1 MKDIKH
7 KIEHFYLMHREYI
20 LGAAVGFILG
30 AIIFWLGAALYLI
43 ERIVRK
49 LYAKIWFL
57 RITLTT
63 NLKRKKNVRYI
74 KRRNKNS

>member
-1 MKDIKH
+1 MS
-7 KIEHFYLMHREYI
+7 
-20 LGAAVGFILG
+20 
-30 AIIFWLGAALYLI
+30 WLGAALYLI
-43 ERIVRK
+43 ERIIRK

-74 KRRNKNS
+74 KRRNKDS